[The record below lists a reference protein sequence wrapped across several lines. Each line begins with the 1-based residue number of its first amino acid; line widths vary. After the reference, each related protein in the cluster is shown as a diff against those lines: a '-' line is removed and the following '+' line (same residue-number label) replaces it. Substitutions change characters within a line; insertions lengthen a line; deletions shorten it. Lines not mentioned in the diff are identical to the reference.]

1 MLGVGVV
8 GAGYWG
14 PKIVRSLLALPECS
28 LVRACD
34 ARPGRLQYLAEQFP
48 QVELTADYDELLSD
62 GRLAAIFVVT
72 PVGSHH
78 ALALRALES
87 GRHVFVEKPFT
98 ATTAEARELID
109 RAAAARLVLAV
120 GHLFVFHPGIVRLH
134 EELAAGALGPLCYM
148 ESGRVN
154 LGPPASE
161 VDVLW
166 DLAVHDVA
174 IALYLARSAPVEVTA
189 YAGRYVHPALLDM
202 ALLVVR
208 YADGSLSHHHVSWL
222 SPNKVRRFF
231 VAGTAGSALFDGCL
245 EPRALSLFGRGVDSR
260 IGLKDGQAIALQYGT
275 GEVRVPELPAAEP
288 LKEECRHFL
297 DCIAT
302 GSRPRA
308 GGSEG
313 LQAIAILEAAE
324 QSVALGSKP
333 VALRAPA

>member
-14 PKIVRSLLALPECS
+14 PKVVRSLLALPECG

-34 ARPGRLQYLAEQFP
+34 TRPGRLQHLAEQFP

-62 GRLAAIFVVT
+62 GRLDAIFIVT

-78 ALALRALES
+78 ALALRALGS
-87 GRHVFVEKPFT
+87 GRHVFVEKPFAAST
-98 ATTAEARELID
+98 VEARDLTE

-120 GHLFVFHPGIVRLH
+120 GHLFVFHPGIMCLH
-134 EELAAGALGPLCYM
+134 AELEAGALGRLCYM

-174 IALYLARSAPVEVTA
+174 IALYLSRSAPVEVTA
-189 YAGRYVHPALLDM
+189 YAGRYVHPTLLDM
-202 ALLVVR
+202 ALLVIR

-231 VAGTAGSALFDGCL
+231 VAGAAGSALFDGCL
-245 EPRALSLFGRGVDSR
+245 EPRALSLFGRGYDSR
-260 IGLKDGQAIALQYGT
+260 IGLRDDQAIALQYSA
-275 GEVRVPELPAAEP
+275 GEVRVPELPAVEP
-288 LKEECRHFL
+288 LKDECRHFL
-297 DCIAT
+297 ECIAT

-308 GGSEG
+308 GGPEG
-313 LQAIAILEAAE
+313 LQSIEILEAAE
-324 QSVALGSKP
+324 QSIAQGAKP
-333 VALRAPA
+333 VALRASA